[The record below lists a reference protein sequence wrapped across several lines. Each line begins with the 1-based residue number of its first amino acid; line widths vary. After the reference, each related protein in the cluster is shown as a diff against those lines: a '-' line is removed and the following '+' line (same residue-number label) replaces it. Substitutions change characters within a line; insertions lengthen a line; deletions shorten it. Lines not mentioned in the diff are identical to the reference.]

1 MVNTTSESKWRAP
14 APFPPRAPARSRLVA
29 LGVLAVAGV
38 FLACAESVP
47 EPDVRSLRASFV
59 AQIEADEYVK
69 DLKVYGDEVH
79 FARRDGS
86 GVHVE
91 WRVRIDSLEVGSG
104 GGEGAQVVG
113 HVVSGW
119 SVAGRPVSVEI
130 GPDGLVTDMPI
141 WVLDAGLAP
150 ECWALWDEDAKTW
163 GW

>member
-1 MVNTTSESKWRAP
+1 MNTTAERTRWARQ
-14 APFPPRAPARSRLVA
+14 PFPPRAAARPRLLVVGA
-29 LGVLAVAGV
+29 LALVGV

-47 EPDVRSLRASFV
+47 EPDVRSLRASFI
-59 AQIEADEYVK
+59 AQIEADEHVK
-69 DLKVYGDEVH
+69 DLKVYGDEIH

-86 GVHVE
+86 GEHVE
-91 WRVRIDSLEVGSG
+91 WRVRIDSLEVDAGE
-104 GGEGAQVVG
+104 GEGAQMVG

-130 GPDGLVTDMPI
+130 GPEGLVTDMPI

-150 ECWALWDEDAKTW
+150 ECWALWAEDAKAW

>member
-1 MVNTTSESKWRAP
+1 MNTTAERTRWARG
-14 APFPPRAPARSRLVA
+14 PFPVRAAARSRLVA
-29 LGVLAVAGV
+29 SGALALVGV

-47 EPDVRSLRASFV
+47 EPDVRSLRASFI
-59 AQIEADEYVK
+59 AQIEADEHVK
-69 DLKVYGDEVH
+69 DLKVYGDEIH

-86 GVHVE
+86 GEHVE
-91 WRVRIDSLEVGSG
+91 WRVRIDSLEVDAGE
-104 GGEGAQVVG
+104 GEGAQVVG

-130 GPDGLVTDMPI
+130 GPEGLVTNMPI

-150 ECWALWDEDAKTW
+150 ECWALWAEDAKAW